1 MNRPDAAAPA
11 EELDEQ
17 GSAAELARRIEAF
30 RASYE
35 ELIGFVPPRVA
46 ARFDSLA
53 ETDPDLLVAQEQ
65 LRSLA
70 MYPEC
75 LDQKTAQLI
84 LFGILMSKLSDA
96 AKLHGVAARRAGA
109 TQQQLQATVNI
120 AALFGGVSV
129 ANRAPAVLDEINHL
143 MQRSTL

>member
-1 MNRPDAAAPA
+1 MSRADVPQA
-11 EELDEQ
+11 EALEE
-17 GSAAELARRIEAF
+17 AERHAELARRIEAF

-35 ELIGFVPPRVA
+35 ELLGFVPPRVA

-53 ETDPDLLVAQEQ
+53 DTDPELLVAQEH

-70 MYPEC
+70 MYPDC
-75 LDQKTAQLI
+75 LDQKSAQLI
-84 LFGILMSKLSDA
+84 LFGMLMSKLSDA

-109 TQQQLQATVNI
+109 TEQQLKATVNL

-129 ANRAPAVLDEINHL
+129 ANRAPAVLDEINQL
-143 MQRSTL
+143 MQRSTR